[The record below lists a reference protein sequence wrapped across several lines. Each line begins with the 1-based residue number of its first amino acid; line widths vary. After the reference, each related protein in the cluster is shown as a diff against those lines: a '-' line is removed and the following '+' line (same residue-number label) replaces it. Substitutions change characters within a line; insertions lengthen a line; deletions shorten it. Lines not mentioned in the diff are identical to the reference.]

1 MLHDTIYLYLQN
13 ILAMIDSV
21 KPFSNR
27 LLYLLLGLDVVF
39 MGFNIAMGKLASIE
53 KIVERLLFMGFVI
66 YIVNNF
72 TGLSYMFKNSFIQI
86 LGQTGDLNQTIYDDP
101 SQIMNWAHAHL
112 IAPMNEAIKRVDEAY
127 NPPAFNVLQAGQWL
141 ATSFGHMEDVWSVR
155 LIFNLVHLGIQLAF
169 IIIAVEMTIARIE
182 FYLIVLFALVLVPFI
197 AWGPL
202 RFIGSRAFSAVI
214 AQALKLGIIV
224 AIVTLG
230 MHVMSSLNSSILN
243 QMNPTD
249 IDGSIDF
256 SVVGLVLA
264 SCAVLVFL
272 SIQVPALAM
281 ALISGNPALSASGF
295 AGNMMG
301 IAAIGMAAANGLR
314 SVIQS
319 GGSSHSY
326 SHPPTSYATQPATGT
341 AVVSSSPTSGGTPP
355 LAQTLFHSAPG
366 SPPSTPRS
374 GSGAV
379 AAKVN
384 PVTSETGTTAAHAA
398 TPDRMFQ
405 PVPSSSP
412 GSSSER
418 AT

>member
-1 MLHDTIYLYLQN
+1 
-13 ILAMIDSV
+13 MIDSV

-39 MGFNIAMGKLASIE
+39 MGINIAMGKLASIE

-72 TGLSYMFKNSFIQI
+72 TGLAYMFKNSFITI
-86 LGQTGDLNQTIYDDP
+86 LGQTGGLNQTIYDDP
-101 SQIMNWAHAHL
+101 SQIMNWAHANL
-112 IAPMNEAIKRVDEAY
+112 IAPMNEAIRRVDQAY
-127 NPPAFNVLQAGQWL
+127 TPPAFNVLQAGQWL

-155 LIFNLVHLGIQLAF
+155 LIFNLVHMGIQLAF

-224 AIVTLG
+224 AIVSLG
-230 MHVMSSLNSSILN
+230 MHVMTSLNSTILN
-243 QMNPTD
+243 QMNPTN

-281 ALISGNPALSASGF
+281 ALISGSPGLSASGF

-301 IAAIGMAAANGLR
+301 ITAIGMAAVNGFR
-314 SVIQS
+314 SMGQAVRSATSSSS
-319 GGSSHSY
+319 GGGSGLPS
-326 SHPPTSYATQPATGT
+326 PTYATQPAT
-341 AVVSSSPTSGGTPP
+341 ASAAISSAPTSGGATLPP
-355 LAQTLFHSAPG
+355 AQTLFQPAPG
-366 SPPSTPRS
+366 SPPSAPRS

-384 PVTSETGTTAAHAA
+384 PVTETGTGAAHTA

-405 PVPSSSP
+405 PVASSSP
-412 GSSSER
+412 GSSQG
-418 AT
+418 TT

>member
-1 MLHDTIYLYLQN
+1 MLI
-13 ILAMIDSV
+13 S
-21 KPFSNR
+21 
-27 LLYLLLGLDVVF
+27 
-39 MGFNIAMGKLASIE
+39 
-53 KIVERLLFMGFVI
+53 
-66 YIVNNF
+66 
-72 TGLSYMFKNSFIQI
+72 
-86 LGQTGDLNQTIYDDP
+86 
-101 SQIMNWAHAHL
+101 

-197 AWGPL
+197 ASGPL
-202 RFIGSRAFSAVI
+202 RFYRLARVFRSYRPSPQV
-214 AQALKLGIIV
+214 GIIV

-295 AGNMMG
+295 PGNMMG

-326 SHPPTSYATQPATGT
+326 SHPPLPTQHSQQPAPQ
-341 AVVSSSPTSGGTPP
+341 SS
-355 LAQTLFHSAPG
+355 ARRRQA
-366 SPPSTPRS
+366 
-374 GSGAV
+374 
-379 AAKVN
+379 
-384 PVTSETGTTAAHAA
+384 AAHRLLRRPFFIQHQGVHRQLRVRVLA
-398 TPDRMFQ
+398 
-405 PVPSSSP
+405 PSPQKSTLLPPRQVQQRPTRRRRTECFSP
-412 GSSSER
+412 YHHRAPARRLKR